1 LATAYSGATEL
12 MAEAGCIDF
21 GDQVGLALRLL
32 RERAAIR
39 AEVQRRYRYVLVDE
53 FQDTNVAQWELVRL
67 VAAGTRNVT
76 VVGDARTVA
85 EATEV
90 VATLSFPPAVDLAYT
105 NESLAVQAMTAA
117 LGDPHEMLRITD
129 DAQLVFLSSVLDDAT
144 LRLVVA
150 WEAQTQPQ
158 DGAVGIFERLS

>member
-1 LATAYSGATEL
+1 MSYATWVTPENL
-12 MAEAGCIDF
+12 RRF
-21 GDQVGLALRLL
+21 TGLADATLA
-32 RERAAIR
+32 RERALVVYQDR
-39 AEVQRRYRYVLVDE
+39 SDGPVL
-53 FQDTNVAQWELVRL
+53 
-67 VAAGTRNVT
+67 
-76 VVGDARTVA
+76 VGDARTVA